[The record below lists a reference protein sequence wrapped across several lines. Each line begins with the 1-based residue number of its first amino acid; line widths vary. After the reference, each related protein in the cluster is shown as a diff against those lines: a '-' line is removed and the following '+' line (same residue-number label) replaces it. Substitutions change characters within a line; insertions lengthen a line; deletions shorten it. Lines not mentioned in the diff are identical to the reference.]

1 MLFLLVGIV
10 GVILKFL
17 GISPVAELTWWMI
30 LIPFG
35 LTIAWWSW
43 TDASGYNKNKQI
55 KKMEE
60 RTKERLKKQQEAL
73 GMLKRRR

>member
-1 MLFLLVGIV
+1 MLFLLIGIA

-17 GISPVAELTWWMI
+17 EIGPVAQFAWWVILT
-30 LIPFG
+30 PFG
-35 LTIAWWSW
+35 LTILWWAWA
-43 TDASGYNKNKQI
+43 DASGYNKNKQI
-55 KKMEE
+55 KKMED